1 MKISFTDGF
10 VDSLLDQ
17 VDYIAKDKPGAAR
30 KFKNNLLK
38 NILKDLKQPFNYR
51 KSIYFE
57 EEVIRDYLF
66 KGYTIVYK
74 IDIEKSSDEELLE
87 LSQIPR
93 ASYSIV
99 QSNIPNVKKGVI
111 FCLKG

>member
-17 VDYIAKDKPGAAR
+17 VDYIAKDKPSAAR
-30 KFKNNLLK
+30 EFKNNLLK

-57 EEVIRDYLF
+57 EEVIRDYIF
-66 KGYTIVYK
+66 KAYTIVYK
-74 IDIEKSSDEELLE
+74 IDIEKRKIVKNKKTKNV
-87 LSQIPR
+87 QILY
-93 ASYSIV
+93 SSIV
-99 QSNIPNVKKGVI
+99 NYS
-111 FCLKG
+111 